1 MLQLTRGNGK
11 PLGDQIVENFSAMI
25 RHGNLAEGTRLPSV
39 RQLAQRLSVSVH
51 TVVTAYDRLASKG
64 LIESR
69 AGKGC
74 YVSRQPHRSDF
85 PQIEVVV
92 PSPATALGFAQSSLD
107 TDHPAFPASSG
118 FLPGDWFADA
128 LSPTA
133 AARLVKPE
141 AAAMQPAPVQGTT
154 VLRDLLSDGLR
165 RKGIPAQ
172 AGNLLVTYGAS
183 QAFDLIIRAGLVFGD
198 SVLVEDPGYFV
209 LHSQLERAGI
219 RLVPIPRNA
228 DGPDTEAVDE
238 MARLH
243 RPRAFFMQ
251 TLLQNPTG
259 GNASPAN
266 CHKLLSLA
274 EQHNFLIVEDDVYG
288 DLASP
293 HMLRLA
299 QIDELQRVLYVGSF
313 TKLLNPGMRV
323 GYIAAPAALVPRL
336 AEQKMLS
343 VLSGSTLLEML
354 VADTLESGRYR
365 KHADQLRQRLARARA
380 HAVRILPELGI
391 KFEEGPQDGIFLW
404 GRVPRDVD
412 TDRLASDAQQN
423 GILLAKGTMFSPT
436 GGSRDFIRLNAAY
449 CTDPRFTDYLKTT
462 ISRRAEFSV

>member
-39 RQLAQRLSVSVH
+39 RQLAQRLGVSVH

-74 YVSRQPHRSDF
+74 YVSRRLYRSDF

-92 PSPATALGFAQSSLD
+92 PSATTALGFAQNSLNA
-107 TDHPAFPASSG
+107 DHPAFPASSG
-118 FLPGDWFADA
+118 FLPSDWFADV
-128 LSPTA
+128 LSPAA

-141 AAAMQPAPVQGTT
+141 AEAMQPAPVQGTAA
-154 VLRDLLSDGLR
+154 LRDLLADGLR

-219 RLVPIPRNA
+219 RLVPIPRKV
-228 DGPDTEAVDE
+228 DGPDIAAVDE

-243 RPRAFFMQ
+243 RPRALFMQ

-259 GNASPAN
+259 GNATPAN

-299 QIDELQRVLYVGSF
+299 QIDELQRVLHVGSF

-323 GYIAAPAALVPRL
+323 GYIAAPAVLIPRL
-336 AEQKMLS
+336 VEQKMLS
-343 VLSGSTLLEML
+343 VLSGSSLLEML
-354 VADTLESGRYR
+354 VADALESGRYR
-365 KHADQLRQRLARARA
+365 KHIEQIRQRLARTRA
-380 HAVRILPELGI
+380 HATRILPEFGI
-391 KFEEGPQDGIFLW
+391 RLEEDPQDGIFLW
-404 GRVPRDVD
+404 GRVPQGVD
-412 TDRLASDAQQN
+412 TDALVSDAQHN
-423 GILLAKGTMFSPT
+423 GILLAKGAMFSPT

-449 CTDPRFTDYLKTT
+449 CSDRIFTSYLRTRFPVEARPSL
-462 ISRRAEFSV
+462 